1 MSMLVVMLIQKNSF
15 RQINTIESMLWW
27 SYMNNI
33 TFKMS
38 IIIRYAD
45 QITIGDEV
53 LIQENEQLTH
63 GIVINVSSSTMQGK
77 FVCCVGY

>member
-1 MSMLVVMLIQKNSF
+1 
-15 RQINTIESMLWW
+15 
-27 SYMNNI
+27 MNNI

-53 LIQENEQLTH
+53 LIQENDKLIH
-63 GIVINVSSSTMQGK
+63 GIVTSVSSSIMQGDIY
-77 FVCCVGY
+77 F

>member
-1 MSMLVVMLIQKNSF
+1 
-15 RQINTIESMLWW
+15 
-27 SYMNNI
+27 MNNI

-53 LIQENEQLTH
+53 LIQENDKLTH
-63 GIVINVSSSTMQGK
+63 GIVINVSSSIMQGNIYFILVINIK
-77 FVCCVGY
+77 QVSLYAA

>member
-1 MSMLVVMLIQKNSF
+1 
-15 RQINTIESMLWW
+15 
-27 SYMNNI
+27 MNNI

-63 GIVINVSSSTMQGK
+63 GIVINVSSSIMQGK